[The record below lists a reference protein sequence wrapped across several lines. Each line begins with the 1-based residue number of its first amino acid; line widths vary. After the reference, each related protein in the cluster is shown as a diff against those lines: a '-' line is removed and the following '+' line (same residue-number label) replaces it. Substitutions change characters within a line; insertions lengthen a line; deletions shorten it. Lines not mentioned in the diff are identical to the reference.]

1 MPVAGR
7 SARLGLSAS
16 NVVARGSDP
25 ALSCEFLLTRAS
37 HILRSPTHARET
49 MPEFRE
55 DWLDLERA
63 SARNALRDNAFH
75 LAEAHDTSA
84 LMLAVL
90 AAGDNDTQ

>member
-1 MPVAGR
+1 
-7 SARLGLSAS
+7 
-16 NVVARGSDP
+16 
-25 ALSCEFLLTRAS
+25 
-37 HILRSPTHARET
+37 